1 MYNFPNFDND
11 TRFIMISELVR
22 DIENGLFYEPS
33 SLKSSYI
40 ARYKELL
47 RKCFEYGTVEGL
59 ERALVSSLFKDKDK
73 SGRKTPSNIA
83 TLLAFSDFN
92 RYYMRAI
99 LVRAID
105 ENKSVCVY
113 RAKQSLHERQES
125 KIAVGQCYFD
135 KIVLVQM
142 LKILRNYKMLFTLKN
157 KPSFMQINSGL
168 SLKLV

>member
-11 TRFIMISELVR
+11 TRFIMVSELVR

-47 RKCFEYGTVEGL
+47 RKCFEYGTIEGL

-73 SGRKTPSNIA
+73 SGRKISSNIA

-99 LVRAID
+99 LIRAID
-105 ENKSVCVY
+105 EHKTVCVY
-113 RAKQSLHERQES
+113 RAKQSMNERQES
-125 KIAVGQCYFD
+125 KIAIEQCCFD
-135 KIVLVQM
+135 KNVLAQM
-142 LKILRNYKMLFTLKN
+142 LKILRDYKMLFTLKN
-157 KPSFMQINSGL
+157 KPSFMQIYSGL

>member
-11 TRFIMISELVR
+11 TRVIMISELVR
-22 DIENGLFYEPS
+22 DIENGLFYKPS
-33 SLKSSYI
+33 SLRSGYI

-113 RAKQSLHERQES
+113 RAKRSLNERRES
-125 KIAVGQCYFD
+125 KIAIGQCYFD

-157 KPSFMQINSGL
+157 KPSFMLINSGL
-168 SLKLV
+168 SLKI

>member
-1 MYNFPNFDND
+1 MYNFPNFDNN

-22 DIENGLFYEPS
+22 DIESGLFYEPS
-33 SLKSSYI
+33 SLKNSYI

-73 SGRKTPSNIA
+73 NGRKIPSNIA

-113 RAKQSLHERQES
+113 RAKQSLNERRES
-125 KIAVGQCYFD
+125 KIAIGQCYFD
-135 KIVLVQM
+135 KSVLAQM
-142 LKILRNYKMLFTLKN
+142 LKILRDYKVLFTLKN

-168 SLKLV
+168 SLNLV

>member
-11 TRFIMISELVR
+11 TRFIMVSELVR

-40 ARYKELL
+40 TRYKELL

-59 ERALVSSLFKDKDK
+59 ERTLVSSLFKDKNK
-73 SGRKTPSNIA
+73 SGRKISSNIT

-113 RAKQSLHERQES
+113 RAKQSLNERQES
-125 KIAVGQCYFD
+125 KIVITQCYFD
-135 KIVLVQM
+135 KSMLAQM
-142 LKILRNYKMLFTLKN
+142 LKILRDYKVLFTLKN
-157 KPSFMQINSGL
+157 KPSFM
-168 SLKLV
+168 

>member
-1 MYNFPNFDND
+1 MYHFPNLDNK
-11 TRFIMISELVR
+11 TRSIMINELER
-22 DIENGLFYEPS
+22 DVENGLFYKPS
-33 SLKSSYI
+33 SLRSGYI

-59 ERALVSSLFKDKDK
+59 ERALVSSIFKDKDK
-73 SGRKTPSNIA
+73 SGRKIPFNIS

-113 RAKQSLHERQES
+113 RAKQSLNERQES
-125 KIAVGQCYFD
+125 KIAIGQCYFD
-135 KIVLVQM
+135 KIVLAHM
-142 LKILRNYKMLFTLKN
+142 LKILRDYKMLFTLKN

-168 SLKLV
+168 SLKI

>member
-1 MYNFPNFDND
+1 
-11 TRFIMISELVR
+11 
-22 DIENGLFYEPS
+22 
-33 SLKSSYI
+33 
-40 ARYKELL
+40 
-47 RKCFEYGTVEGL
+47 
-59 ERALVSSLFKDKDK
+59 
-73 SGRKTPSNIA
+73 
-83 TLLAFSDFN
+83 
-92 RYYMRAI
+92 MRAI

-157 KPSFMQINSGL
+157 KPSFMQTNSGL
-168 SLKLV
+168 SLKI

>member
-1 MYNFPNFDND
+1 MYYFPNFDND

-33 SLKSSYI
+33 SLRSGYI

-59 ERALVSSLFKDKDK
+59 ERALVRSLFKDKDK

-113 RAKQSLHERQES
+113 RAKQSLNERQES
-125 KIAVGQCYFD
+125 KITIGQCYFD
-135 KIVLVQM
+135 KSVLAQM
-142 LKILRNYKMLFTLKN
+142 LKIGINYF
-157 KPSFMQINSGL
+157 NSL
-168 SLKLV
+168 YDIKIL

>member
-11 TRFIMISELVR
+11 TRFIMINELER

-113 RAKQSLHERQES
+113 RAK
-125 KIAVGQCYFD
+125 
-135 KIVLVQM
+135 
-142 LKILRNYKMLFTLKN
+142 
-157 KPSFMQINSGL
+157 
-168 SLKLV
+168 